1 MRPKMSNVSQYNYRS
16 AIIFEYGI
24 LYFKAKKT
32 TIEKALCLESR
43 MKKRFSD
50 NKPAFI
56 NVCSFIRNI

>member
-50 NKPAFI
+50 NNQPL
-56 NVCSFIRNI
+56 